1 MQDLGIS
8 ILFKG
13 INFQRLLGGLWVTL
27 RLALITIGLS
37 CLFGLLF
44 ALLMLSRRKI
54 ARFFCRLWL
63 EIVRFM
69 PQLVL
74 LYIVYF
80 GFARLFGWDLDG
92 ETSAVIVFTFWG
104 TAEMGDLIRGAL
116 TSIPRHQTESAAAL
130 GLTKGQIYLH
140 VLIPQTLRRL
150 LPQAINLSTRI
161 IKTTAL
167 VKMIN
172 VTEVLKGWAA
182 DYRPVLPSA
191 GRGLL
196 GVLSDLPALFPG
208 VLALLSAGQTP
219 GKALGVKGGIRH
231 G

>member
-27 RLALITIGLS
+27 RIALITIGLS
-37 CLFGLLF
+37 AAFGLLFGLL
-44 ALLMLSRRKI
+44 MLSKNKI
-54 ARFFCRLWL
+54 AKGFCRVWL

-74 LYIVYF
+74 LYLVYF
-80 GFARLFGWDLDG
+80 GFARIFSLDLSG
-92 ETSAVIVFTFWG
+92 ETSAIAVFTFWG

-116 TSIPRHQTESAAAL
+116 TSIPRHQRESAAAL
-130 GLTKGQIYLH
+130 GLTPAQIYLH
-140 VLIPQTLRRL
+140 VLIPQTVRRL

-172 VTEVLKGWAA
+172 VTEVLKVGQQIIGQFYRQPDAA
-182 DYRPVLPSA
+182 FWVYFTVFLLYFIVCWPISVLA
-191 GRGLL
+191 GRLEKRW
-196 GVLSDLPALFPG
+196 A
-208 VLALLSAGQTP
+208 
-219 GKALGVKGGIRH
+219 
-231 G
+231 

>member
-13 INFQRLLGGLWVTL
+13 INFQRLMGGLWVTL

-44 ALLMLSRRKI
+44 GLLMLSKRKI
-54 ARFFCRLWL
+54 VQFFCRVWL

-74 LYIVYF
+74 LYLVYF

-116 TSIPRHQTESAAAL
+116 TSIPLHQTESAAAI
-130 GLTKGQIYLH
+130 GLTKGQVYRY

-172 VTEVLKGWAA
+172 VTEVLKVGQQIIGQFYRQPDAAFWVYFVIFLLYFIVCWPFSLLAKRLEKRWA
-182 DYRPVLPSA
+182 
-191 GRGLL
+191 
-196 GVLSDLPALFPG
+196 
-208 VLALLSAGQTP
+208 
-219 GKALGVKGGIRH
+219 
-231 G
+231 

>member
-13 INFQRLLGGLWVTL
+13 INFQRLMGGLWVTL

-37 CLFGLLF
+37 CVFGLLF
-44 ALLMLSRRKI
+44 ALLMLSRRRP
-54 ARFFCRLWL
+54 AQVFCRIWL

-80 GFARLFGWDLDG
+80 GFARLFGLDLDG
-92 ETSAVIVFTFWG
+92 ETSAVLVFTFWG

-116 TSIPRHQTESAAAL
+116 TSIPRHQAESAAAL
-130 GLTKGQIYLH
+130 GLSKGQIYRH
-140 VLIPQTLRRL
+140 VLIPQALRRL

-172 VTEVLKGWAA
+172 VTEVLKVGQQIIGQFYRQPDAA
-182 DYRPVLPSA
+182 FWVYFVVF
-191 GRGLL
+191 LL
-196 GVLSDLPALFPG
+196 YFLVCWPFSVLS
-208 VLALLSAGQTP
+208 
-219 GKALGVKGGIRH
+219 RH
-231 G
+231 LEKRWA

>member
-13 INFQRLLGGLWVTL
+13 INFQRLMGGLWVTL

-44 ALLMLSRRKI
+44 GVLMLSKKRVAK
-54 ARFFCRLWL
+54 AFCRVWL

-116 TSIPRHQTESAAAL
+116 TSIPLHQTESAAAL
-130 GLTKGQIYLH
+130 GLKKGQVYLY

-172 VTEVLKGWAA
+172 VTEVLKVGQQIIGQFYRQPDAAFWVYFVIFLLYFLVCWPFSLLVKRLEKRWA
-182 DYRPVLPSA
+182 
-191 GRGLL
+191 
-196 GVLSDLPALFPG
+196 
-208 VLALLSAGQTP
+208 
-219 GKALGVKGGIRH
+219 
-231 G
+231 

>member
-1 MQDLGIS
+1 MQDSGLS

-27 RLALITIGLS
+27 RIALMSIGLS
-37 CLFGLLF
+37 VLLGLLF
-44 ALLMLSRRKI
+44 AVLMLSKRRPFRI
-54 ARFFCRLWL
+54 FCRIWL
-63 EIVRFM
+63 ETVRFM

-80 GFARLFGWDLDG
+80 GFARLFGLDLDG

-104 TAEMGDLIRGAL
+104 TGEMGDLIRGAL
-116 TSIPRHQTESAAAL
+116 TSIPAHQRESAMAI
-130 GLTKGQIYLH
+130 GLTKPQIYGR
-140 VLIPQTLRRL
+140 VLIPQTIRRL

-172 VTEVLKGWAA
+172 VAEVLKVGQQIIGQFYRQPDAAFWVYLTIFILYFIICWPISPLAGWLEK
-182 DYRPVLPSA
+182 RWV
-191 GRGLL
+191 
-196 GVLSDLPALFPG
+196 
-208 VLALLSAGQTP
+208 
-219 GKALGVKGGIRH
+219 
-231 G
+231 

>member
-37 CLFGLLF
+37 CLFGLL
-44 ALLMLSRRKI
+44 MLSRKRVTK
-54 ARFFCRLWL
+54 AFCRVWL

-116 TSIPRHQTESAAAL
+116 TSIPLHQTESAAAL
-130 GLTKGQIYLH
+130 GLTKGQVYLY

-172 VTEVLKGWAA
+172 VTEVLKVGQQIIGQFYRQPDAAFWVYFVIFLLYFLVCWPFSLLAKRLEKRWA
-182 DYRPVLPSA
+182 
-191 GRGLL
+191 
-196 GVLSDLPALFPG
+196 
-208 VLALLSAGQTP
+208 
-219 GKALGVKGGIRH
+219 
-231 G
+231 

>member
-44 ALLMLSRRKI
+44 GLLMLSKKRVAKVFGRI
-54 ARFFCRLWL
+54 WL

-116 TSIPRHQTESAAAL
+116 TSIPLHQTESAAAI
-130 GLTKGQIYLH
+130 GLTKGQVYLY

-172 VTEVLKGWAA
+172 VTEVLKVGQQIIGQFYRQPDAAFWVYFVIFLLYFIVCWPFSLLAKQLEKRWA
-182 DYRPVLPSA
+182 
-191 GRGLL
+191 
-196 GVLSDLPALFPG
+196 
-208 VLALLSAGQTP
+208 
-219 GKALGVKGGIRH
+219 
-231 G
+231 

>member
-44 ALLMLSRRKI
+44 GLLMLSKKRGTKV
-54 ARFFCRLWL
+54 FCRVWL

-116 TSIPRHQTESAAAL
+116 TSIPLHQTESAAAL
-130 GLTKGQIYLH
+130 GLKKGQVYLY

-172 VTEVLKGWAA
+172 VTEVLKVGQQIIGQFYRQPDAAFWVYFVIFLLYFLVCWPFSLLAKQLEKRWA
-182 DYRPVLPSA
+182 
-191 GRGLL
+191 
-196 GVLSDLPALFPG
+196 
-208 VLALLSAGQTP
+208 
-219 GKALGVKGGIRH
+219 
-231 G
+231 

>member
-13 INFQRLLGGLWVTL
+13 INFQRLMGGLWVTL

-37 CLFGLLF
+37 CVFGLLF
-44 ALLMLSRRKI
+44 ALLMLSRRRP
-54 ARFFCRLWL
+54 AQVFCRIWL

-80 GFARLFGWDLDG
+80 GFARLFGLDLDG
-92 ETSAVIVFTFWG
+92 ETSAVLVFTFWG

-130 GLTKGQIYLH
+130 GLTKGQIYRH
-140 VLIPQTLRRL
+140 VLIPQALRRL

-172 VTEVLKGWAA
+172 VTEVLKVGQQIIGQFYRQPDAA
-182 DYRPVLPSA
+182 FWVYFVVF
-191 GRGLL
+191 LL
-196 GVLSDLPALFPG
+196 YFLVCWPFSVLS
-208 VLALLSAGQTP
+208 
-219 GKALGVKGGIRH
+219 RH
-231 G
+231 LEKRWA

>member
-1 MQDLGIS
+1 MQDSGIS

-13 INFQRLLGGLWVTL
+13 INFQRLLGGLWVTM
-27 RLALITIGLS
+27 RIALITIGLS
-37 CLFGLLF
+37 VILGLAFGLI
-44 ALLMLSRRKI
+44 MLSRRRTLR
-54 ARFFCRLWL
+54 AFCRVWL

-74 LYIVYF
+74 LYLVYF

-104 TAEMGDLIRGAL
+104 TAEMGDLVRGAVS
-116 TSIPRHQTESAAAL
+116 SIPLHQRESAAAL
-130 GLTKGQIYLH
+130 GLTPMQSYRY
-140 VLIPQTLRRL
+140 VLIPQTIRRL

-172 VTEVLKGWAA
+172 VTEVLKVGQQIIGQFYRLREAPFWVYLTIFILYFLICWPISALAGWLEKRWA
-182 DYRPVLPSA
+182 
-191 GRGLL
+191 
-196 GVLSDLPALFPG
+196 
-208 VLALLSAGQTP
+208 
-219 GKALGVKGGIRH
+219 
-231 G
+231 

>member
-1 MQDLGIS
+1 MQDSGIS

-13 INFQRLLGGLWVTL
+13 VNFQRLMGGLWVTL
-27 RLALITIGLS
+27 RIALITIGLS
-37 CLFGLLF
+37 LILGLLFGLV
-44 ALLMLSRRKI
+44 MLSRRRTLR
-54 ARFFCRLWL
+54 AVCRVWL

-74 LYIVYF
+74 LYLVYF

-104 TAEMGDLIRGAL
+104 TAEMGDLVRGAVS
-116 TSIPRHQTESAAAL
+116 SIPLHQRESAAAL
-130 GLTKGQIYLH
+130 GLTPMQAYRH
-140 VLIPQTLRRL
+140 VLIPQTVRRL

-172 VTEVLKGWAA
+172 VIEVLKVGQQIIGQFYRFREAPFWVYLTIFILYFLICWPISALAGWLEKRWA
-182 DYRPVLPSA
+182 
-191 GRGLL
+191 
-196 GVLSDLPALFPG
+196 
-208 VLALLSAGQTP
+208 
-219 GKALGVKGGIRH
+219 
-231 G
+231 

>member
-8 ILFKG
+8 VLFKG

-44 ALLMLSRRKI
+44 GLLMLSKRKI
-54 ARFFCRLWL
+54 VQFFCRVWL

-74 LYIVYF
+74 LYLVYF

-116 TSIPRHQTESAAAL
+116 TSIPLHQTESAAAI
-130 GLTKGQIYLH
+130 GLTKGQVYRY

-172 VTEVLKGWAA
+172 VTEVLKVGQQIIGQFYRQPDAAFWVYFVIFLLYFIVCWPFSLLAKQLEKRWA
-182 DYRPVLPSA
+182 
-191 GRGLL
+191 
-196 GVLSDLPALFPG
+196 
-208 VLALLSAGQTP
+208 
-219 GKALGVKGGIRH
+219 
-231 G
+231 

>member
-1 MQDLGIS
+1 MQDSGIS

-13 INFQRLLGGLWVTL
+13 VNFQRLMGGLWVTL
-27 RLALITIGLS
+27 RIALITIGLS
-37 CLFGLLF
+37 LILGLLFGLV
-44 ALLMLSRRKI
+44 MLSRRRTLR
-54 ARFFCRLWL
+54 AVCRVWL

-74 LYIVYF
+74 LYLVYF

-104 TAEMGDLIRGAL
+104 TAEMGDLVRGAVS
-116 TSIPRHQTESAAAL
+116 SIPLHQRESAAAL
-130 GLTKGQIYLH
+130 GLTPMQAYRH
-140 VLIPQTLRRL
+140 VLIPQTVRRL

-172 VTEVLKGWAA
+172 VIEVLKVGQQIIGQFYRQPDAAFWVYFVIFLLYFLVCWPISALSRMLEKRWA
-182 DYRPVLPSA
+182 
-191 GRGLL
+191 
-196 GVLSDLPALFPG
+196 
-208 VLALLSAGQTP
+208 
-219 GKALGVKGGIRH
+219 
-231 G
+231 

>member
-13 INFQRLLGGLWVTL
+13 INFQRLMGGLWVTL

-44 ALLMLSRRKI
+44 GLLMLSKKRVAKVFGRI
-54 ARFFCRLWL
+54 WL

-116 TSIPRHQTESAAAL
+116 TSIPLHQTESAAAL
-130 GLTKGQIYLH
+130 GLTKGQVYLY

-172 VTEVLKGWAA
+172 VTEVLKVGQQIIGQFYRQPDAAFWVYFVIFLLYFIVCWPFSLLAKQLEKRWA
-182 DYRPVLPSA
+182 
-191 GRGLL
+191 
-196 GVLSDLPALFPG
+196 
-208 VLALLSAGQTP
+208 
-219 GKALGVKGGIRH
+219 
-231 G
+231 

>member
-44 ALLMLSRRKI
+44 GLLMLSKRKI
-54 ARFFCRLWL
+54 VQFFCRVWL

-74 LYIVYF
+74 LYLVYF

-116 TSIPRHQTESAAAL
+116 TSIPLHQTESAVAL
-130 GLTKGQIYLH
+130 GLTKGQVYLY

-172 VTEVLKGWAA
+172 VTEVLKVGQQIIGQFYRQPDAAFWVYFVIFLLYFLVCWPFSLLAKQLEKRWA
-182 DYRPVLPSA
+182 
-191 GRGLL
+191 
-196 GVLSDLPALFPG
+196 
-208 VLALLSAGQTP
+208 
-219 GKALGVKGGIRH
+219 
-231 G
+231 

>member
-13 INFQRLLGGLWVTL
+13 VNFQRLMGGLWVTL

-37 CLFGLLF
+37 CLIGLLF
-44 ALLMLSRRKI
+44 GLLMLSKKKI
-54 ARFFCRLWL
+54 AKIFCRLWL

-92 ETSAVIVFTFWG
+92 ESSAVIVFTFWG
-104 TAEMGDLIRGAL
+104 AAEMGDLIRGAL
-116 TSIPRHQTESAAAL
+116 TSIPRHQMESAAAL
-130 GLTKGQIYLH
+130 GLKKSQIYLH

-172 VTEVLKGWAA
+172 VTEVLKVGQQIIGQFYRQPDAAFWVYFVIFLLYFLVCWPFSILAKNLEKRWA
-182 DYRPVLPSA
+182 
-191 GRGLL
+191 
-196 GVLSDLPALFPG
+196 
-208 VLALLSAGQTP
+208 
-219 GKALGVKGGIRH
+219 
-231 G
+231 

>member
-13 INFQRLLGGLWVTL
+13 VNFQRLMGGLWVTL

-44 ALLMLSRRKI
+44 GLLMLSRRKI
-54 ARFFCRLWL
+54 ARVFCRLWL

-92 ETSAVIVFTFWG
+92 ETSAVMVFTFWG

-116 TSIPRHQTESAAAL
+116 TSIPRHQTESAAAI
-130 GLTKGQIYLH
+130 GLKKGQIYLH

-172 VTEVLKGWAA
+172 VTEVLKVGQQIIGQFYRQPDAAFWVYFVIFLLYFLVCWPFSLLARRLEKRWA
-182 DYRPVLPSA
+182 
-191 GRGLL
+191 
-196 GVLSDLPALFPG
+196 
-208 VLALLSAGQTP
+208 
-219 GKALGVKGGIRH
+219 
-231 G
+231 

>member
-8 ILFKG
+8 VLFKG

-44 ALLMLSRRKI
+44 GLLMLSKRKI
-54 ARFFCRLWL
+54 VQFFCRVWL

-74 LYIVYF
+74 LYLVYF

-92 ETSAVIVFTFWG
+92 GTSAVIVFTFWG

-116 TSIPRHQTESAAAL
+116 TSIPPHQTESAAAI
-130 GLTKGQIYLH
+130 GLTKGQVYLY

-172 VTEVLKGWAA
+172 VTEVLKVGQQIIGQFYRQPDAAFWVYFVIFLLYFLVCWPFSLLAKQLEKRWA
-182 DYRPVLPSA
+182 
-191 GRGLL
+191 
-196 GVLSDLPALFPG
+196 
-208 VLALLSAGQTP
+208 
-219 GKALGVKGGIRH
+219 
-231 G
+231 

>member
-44 ALLMLSRRKI
+44 GLLMLSKRKI
-54 ARFFCRLWL
+54 AKVFCRVWL

-92 ETSAVIVFTFWG
+92 ETSAVMVFTFWG

-116 TSIPRHQTESAAAL
+116 TSIPLHQTESAAAL
-130 GLTKGQIYLH
+130 GLTKGQVYLY

-172 VTEVLKGWAA
+172 VTEVLKVGQQIIGQFYRQPDAAFWVYFVIFLLYFLVCWPFSLLAKQLEKRWA
-182 DYRPVLPSA
+182 
-191 GRGLL
+191 
-196 GVLSDLPALFPG
+196 
-208 VLALLSAGQTP
+208 
-219 GKALGVKGGIRH
+219 
-231 G
+231 

>member
-13 INFQRLLGGLWVTL
+13 INFQRLMGGLWVTL

-37 CLFGLLF
+37 CVFGLLF
-44 ALLMLSRRKI
+44 ALLMLSKRRP
-54 ARFFCRLWL
+54 AQVFCRIWL

-92 ETSAVIVFTFWG
+92 ETSAVLVFTFWG

-116 TSIPRHQTESAAAL
+116 TSIPRHQAESAAAL
-130 GLTKGQIYLH
+130 GLTKGQIYRH
-140 VLIPQTLRRL
+140 VLIPQALRRL

-172 VTEVLKGWAA
+172 VTEVLKVGQQIIGQFYRQPDAA
-182 DYRPVLPSA
+182 FWVYFVVF
-191 GRGLL
+191 LL
-196 GVLSDLPALFPG
+196 YFLVCWPFSVLS
-208 VLALLSAGQTP
+208 
-219 GKALGVKGGIRH
+219 RH
-231 G
+231 LEKRWA

>member
-44 ALLMLSRRKI
+44 GLLMLSQKRVTKV
-54 ARFFCRLWL
+54 FCRVWL

-92 ETSAVIVFTFWG
+92 ETSAVIVFTCWG

-116 TSIPRHQTESAAAL
+116 TSIPLHQRESAAAL
-130 GLTKGQIYLH
+130 GLTKGQVYLY

-172 VTEVLKGWAA
+172 VTEVLKVGQQIIGQFYRQPDAAFWVYFVIFLLYFLVCWPFSLLAKRLEKRWA
-182 DYRPVLPSA
+182 
-191 GRGLL
+191 
-196 GVLSDLPALFPG
+196 
-208 VLALLSAGQTP
+208 
-219 GKALGVKGGIRH
+219 
-231 G
+231 

>member
-27 RLALITIGLS
+27 RIALITIGLS
-37 CLFGLLF
+37 AAFGLLFGLL
-44 ALLMLSRRKI
+44 MLSKNKI
-54 ARFFCRLWL
+54 AKGFCRVWL

-74 LYIVYF
+74 LYLVYF
-80 GFARLFGWDLDG
+80 GFARIFSLDLSG
-92 ETSAVIVFTFWG
+92 ETSAIAMFTFWG

-116 TSIPRHQTESAAAL
+116 TSIPRHQRESAAAL
-130 GLTKGQIYLH
+130 GLTPAQIYLH
-140 VLIPQTLRRL
+140 VLIPQTVRRL

-172 VTEVLKGWAA
+172 VTEVLKVGQQIIGQFYRQPDAA
-182 DYRPVLPSA
+182 FWVYFTVFLLYFIVCWPISVLA
-191 GRGLL
+191 GRLEKRW
-196 GVLSDLPALFPG
+196 A
-208 VLALLSAGQTP
+208 
-219 GKALGVKGGIRH
+219 
-231 G
+231 

>member
-1 MQDLGIS
+1 MQDSGIS

-13 INFQRLLGGLWVTL
+13 INFQRLLGGLGITL
-27 RLALITIGLS
+27 RIALITIGLS
-37 CLFGLLF
+37 ILLGTIFGLM
-44 ALLMLSRRKI
+44 MLSKRKPF
-54 ARFFCRLWL
+54 RFFCRFWL

-74 LYIVYF
+74 LYLVYF
-80 GFARLFGWDLDG
+80 GCARLFGWDLDG

-116 TSIPRHQTESAAAL
+116 TSIPVHQQESAAAL
-130 GLTKGQIYLH
+130 GLTQGQIYRH
-140 VLIPQTLRRL
+140 VLIPQTIRRL

-172 VTEVLKGWAA
+172 VAEVLKVGQQIIGQFYRSPDAAFWVYLTIFLLYFIICWPISSLAGWLEKRWA
-182 DYRPVLPSA
+182 
-191 GRGLL
+191 
-196 GVLSDLPALFPG
+196 
-208 VLALLSAGQTP
+208 
-219 GKALGVKGGIRH
+219 
-231 G
+231 

>member
-1 MQDLGIS
+1 MQDSGIA

-27 RLALITIGLS
+27 RIALVSIGLS
-37 CLFGLLF
+37 CALGLLF
-44 ALLMLSRRKI
+44 GLLMLSRRKV
-54 ARFFCRLWL
+54 AQVFCRIWL

-92 ETSAVIVFTFWG
+92 ETSGILVFTFWG
-104 TAEMGDLIRGAL
+104 AAEMGDLIRGAL
-116 TSIPRHQTESAAAL
+116 TSIPLHQTESAAAI
-130 GLTKGQIYLH
+130 GLTQWQIYRH
-140 VLIPQTLRRL
+140 VLIPQMLRRL

-172 VTEVLKGWAA
+172 VT
-182 DYRPVLPSA
+182 
-191 GRGLL
+191 
-196 GVLSDLPALFPG
+196 
-208 VLALLSAGQTP
+208 
-219 GKALGVKGGIRH
+219 
-231 G
+231 

>member
-1 MQDLGIS
+1 MQGLGIHV
-8 ILFKG
+8 LFEG

-37 CLFGLLF
+37 CVFGLLF
-44 ALLMLSRRKI
+44 ALLMLSRKPAAKI
-54 ARFFCRLWL
+54 FCRVWL

-80 GFARLFGWDLDG
+80 GFARIFGWDLDG
-92 ETSAVIVFTFWG
+92 ETSAVLVFTFWG
-104 TAEMGDLIRGAL
+104 AAEMGDLIRGAL
-116 TSIPRHQTESAAAL
+116 TSIPRHQAESAAAL
-130 GLTKGQIYLH
+130 GLRKSQVYRY

-150 LPQAINLSTRI
+150 TPQAINLSTRI

-172 VTEVLKGWAA
+172 VAEVLKVGQQIIGQFYRQPDAA
-182 DYRPVLPSA
+182 FWVYFVIF
-191 GRGLL
+191 LL
-196 GVLSDLPALFPG
+196 YFLVCWPFSVLSGYLEKRWA
-208 VLALLSAGQTP
+208 
-219 GKALGVKGGIRH
+219 
-231 G
+231 

>member
-13 INFQRLLGGLWVTL
+13 INFQRLMGGLWVTL

-37 CLFGLLF
+37 CVFGLLF
-44 ALLMLSRRKI
+44 ALLMLSRRRP
-54 ARFFCRLWL
+54 AQVFCRIWL

-80 GFARLFGWDLDG
+80 GFARLFGLDLDG
-92 ETSAVIVFTFWG
+92 ETSAVLVFTFWG

-130 GLTKGQIYLH
+130 GLTKGQIYRH
-140 VLIPQTLRRL
+140 VLIPQALRRL

-172 VTEVLKGWAA
+172 VTEVLKVGQQIIGQFYRQPDAA
-182 DYRPVLPSA
+182 FWVYFVVF
-191 GRGLL
+191 LL
-196 GVLSDLPALFPG
+196 YFLVCWPFSVLSRQLEKRWA
-208 VLALLSAGQTP
+208 
-219 GKALGVKGGIRH
+219 
-231 G
+231 

>member
-8 ILFKG
+8 VLFKG
-13 INFQRLLGGLWVTL
+13 INFQRLMGGLWVTL

-44 ALLMLSRRKI
+44 GMLMMSGRKT
-54 ARFFCRLWL
+54 ARAFCRLWL

-80 GFARLFGWDLDG
+80 GFTRLFGWDLDG

-130 GLTKGQIYLH
+130 GLTKKQIYLH

-172 VTEVLKGWAA
+172 VTEVLKVGQQIIGQFYRQPDAAFWVYFVIFLLYCLACWPFSLLAKQLEKRWA
-182 DYRPVLPSA
+182 
-191 GRGLL
+191 
-196 GVLSDLPALFPG
+196 
-208 VLALLSAGQTP
+208 
-219 GKALGVKGGIRH
+219 
-231 G
+231 

>member
-44 ALLMLSRRKI
+44 GLLMLSKRKI
-54 ARFFCRLWL
+54 VQFFCRVWL

-74 LYIVYF
+74 LYLVYF

-116 TSIPRHQTESAAAL
+116 TSIPLHQTESAAAI
-130 GLTKGQIYLH
+130 GLTKGQVYLY

-172 VTEVLKGWAA
+172 VTEVLKVGQQIIGQFYRQPDAAFWVYFVIFLLYFIVCWPFSLLAKRLEKRWA
-182 DYRPVLPSA
+182 
-191 GRGLL
+191 
-196 GVLSDLPALFPG
+196 
-208 VLALLSAGQTP
+208 
-219 GKALGVKGGIRH
+219 
-231 G
+231 

>member
-8 ILFKG
+8 VLFKG

-44 ALLMLSRRKI
+44 GLLMLSKRKI
-54 ARFFCRLWL
+54 VQFFCRVWL

-74 LYIVYF
+74 LYLVYF

-116 TSIPRHQTESAAAL
+116 TSIPPHQTESAAAI
-130 GLTKGQIYLH
+130 GLTKGQVYLY

-172 VTEVLKGWAA
+172 VTEVLKVGQQIIGQFYRQPDAAFWVYFVIFLLYFLVCWPFSLLAKQLEKRWA
-182 DYRPVLPSA
+182 
-191 GRGLL
+191 
-196 GVLSDLPALFPG
+196 
-208 VLALLSAGQTP
+208 
-219 GKALGVKGGIRH
+219 
-231 G
+231 

>member
-13 INFQRLLGGLWVTL
+13 INFQRLMGGLWVTL

-44 ALLMLSRRKI
+44 GMLMLSKRKI
-54 ARFFCRLWL
+54 AKVFCRMWL

-116 TSIPRHQTESAAAL
+116 TSIPLHQTESAAAL
-130 GLTKGQIYLH
+130 GLTKGQVYLY

-172 VTEVLKGWAA
+172 VTEVLKVGQQIIGQFYRQPDAAFWVYFVIFLLYFLVCWPFSLLAKQLEKRWA
-182 DYRPVLPSA
+182 
-191 GRGLL
+191 
-196 GVLSDLPALFPG
+196 
-208 VLALLSAGQTP
+208 
-219 GKALGVKGGIRH
+219 
-231 G
+231 

>member
-37 CLFGLLF
+37 CVFGFLFSLLT
-44 ALLMLSRRKI
+44 LSGKRVAK
-54 ARFFCRLWL
+54 AFSRLWL

-104 TAEMGDLIRGAL
+104 TAEMGDLNRGAL
-116 TSIPRHQTESAAAL
+116 TSIPLHQTESAAAI
-130 GLTKGQIYLH
+130 GLTKGQVYRY

-172 VTEVLKGWAA
+172 VTEVLKVGQQIIGQFYRQPDAAFWVYFVIFLLYFIVCWPFSLLAKQLEKRWA
-182 DYRPVLPSA
+182 
-191 GRGLL
+191 
-196 GVLSDLPALFPG
+196 
-208 VLALLSAGQTP
+208 
-219 GKALGVKGGIRH
+219 
-231 G
+231 